1 MQKITP
7 LRYRVLPRLP
17 GADPGIFITEG
28 RGGGA
33 PNFGS
38 ESAVVFFC
46 GKLLLTEGTTCF

>member
-28 RGGGA
+28 GGG
-33 PNFGS
+33 GGGVGGCS
-38 ESAVVFFC
+38 
-46 GKLLLTEGTTCF
+46 KLWFRKCCCIFLW